1 VFWIVVLRLADI
13 CVLEYMETMMSV
25 FPLIMSVIRGKADI
39 KSKAVNVR
47 Y

>member
-1 VFWIVVLRLADI
+1 MSVVGGKAD
-13 CVLEYMETMMSV
+13 EKGSKADMKSPMSV
-25 FPLIMSVIRGKADI
+25 FPLITSVIGGKADI